1 MNAAI
6 ILPTYNERENIGVM
20 LQSYMKRSDKSRG
33 TVFHFLSL
41 MIHRR
46 TVPVLWCVSFK
57 NVYGYYIANRQ
68 KEGLGKAL
76 LRGFTYAIDKL
87 KADILIQMDADL
99 SHDPSVLPK
108 FLDAIDRGADFV
120 VGSRYIPGG
129 SIPDNW
135 GLHRKIYSV
144 AGNAIVRFGLGYS
157 SVHD

>member
-1 MNAAI
+1 
-6 ILPTYNERENIGVM
+6 
-20 LQSYMKRSDKSRG
+20 
-33 TVFHFLSL
+33 
-41 MIHRR
+41 
-46 TVPVLWCVSFK
+46 
-57 NVYGYYIANRQ
+57 
-68 KEGLGKAL
+68 
-76 LRGFTYAIDKL
+76 
-87 KADILIQMDADL
+87 MDADL

-157 SVHD
+157 SVHDWTGGYRALRKSFLNQQKANCGRTADMYFRLRFYIKQ